1 MKIPGF
7 CTSRHVF
14 GSLCGSNLRDPVLFA
29 DSTGQQIA
37 FPVGRQLALRHVEN
51 NETSFLTTSE
61 RRDMINASKPV
72 VVKTYDTEKH
82 ITVHDHK
89 RQ

>member
-1 MKIPGF
+1 MKISENRMRSSKLLSSPPP
-7 CTSRHVF
+7 RHVF

-61 RRDMINASKPV
+61 RHGMQNS
-72 VVKTYDTEKH
+72 
-82 ITVHDHK
+82 HK
-89 RQ
+89 VERKEHM